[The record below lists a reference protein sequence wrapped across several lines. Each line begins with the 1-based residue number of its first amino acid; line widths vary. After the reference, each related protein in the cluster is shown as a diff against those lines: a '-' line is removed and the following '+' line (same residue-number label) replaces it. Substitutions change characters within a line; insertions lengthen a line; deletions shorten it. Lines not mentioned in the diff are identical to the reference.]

1 MFNNVVAACA
11 QCSLTRCPL
20 VSWLIDG
27 FYRVGVC
34 VSFVSMVVCVGVLCT
49 AAVQI
54 AARIGAKAGYPLADA
69 WSMVLEVQKYLGVA
83 HFDQRATPHVGSDS
97 QHSRLSRRLVGTPD
111 PQVLRPIIPGVTLPT
126 GHLWHYLLALSICAI
141 IHELGHAFAAA
152 RARVPLRNLGVF
164 VMGIYPG
171 AFVELCKTKLDQA
184 SVGSRLSIVCAGVW
198 HNAVTA
204 LLVFVLVRSGGL
216 GAVFS
221 HTGWTRVTNGVVI
234 SDVASNSPLHNRIPL
249 LSTVYRIDDVYLQS
263 NYSNTWNTND
273 RFGETSIARWT
284 HILTATTN
292 RDTNTAGYCAS
303 TVENMDDGLCCEM
316 SPEFPLGESPDN
328 D

>member
-1 MFNNVVAACA
+1 
-11 QCSLTRCPL
+11 
-20 VSWLIDG
+20 
-27 FYRVGVC
+27 
-34 VSFVSMVVCVGVLCT
+34 MVVCVGVLCT

-69 WSMVLEVQKYLGVA
+69 WSMVLEVQRYLGVA

-184 SVGSRLSIVCAGVW
+184 SV
-198 HNAVTA
+198 
-204 LLVFVLVRSGGL
+204 
-216 GAVFS
+216 
-221 HTGWTRVTNGVVI
+221 
-234 SDVASNSPLHNRIPL
+234 
-249 LSTVYRIDDVYLQS
+249 
-263 NYSNTWNTND
+263 
-273 RFGETSIARWT
+273 
-284 HILTATTN
+284 
-292 RDTNTAGYCAS
+292 
-303 TVENMDDGLCCEM
+303 
-316 SPEFPLGESPDN
+316 
-328 D
+328 